1 MILHRGAFIGPLQGL
16 KLGSHVIKWI
26 SNSRLLGVTI
36 DDRLNWSKHVTEV
49 KKGFVNK
56 LNMLKRSRFLPKS
69 MLLDLYF
76 RIIIPSVTY
85 ALPVWGG
92 LTNKEGFEALEALH
106 CRAARIIFELPWDMP
121 KVDVMDKVKWP
132 SLSSMYKKS
141 LAKLMYKVYNNMTPE
156 AMLGIID
163 NNNHRNKRHQL
174 RHQLKLNVPRF
185 STYYMRNSI
194 ARRGALVW
202 NSLVPEINDNIDNVK
217 KFAKM
222 ASKSKSLKNLDFNCI
237 SPQTLNYMDEDFKYN

>member
-1 MILHRGAFIGPLQGL
+1 MLLHRGAFIGPLQGL
-16 KLGSHVIKWI
+16 KLGSHVIKWV

-92 LTNKEGFEALEALH
+92 LTNKEGIALGYAESR
-106 CRAARIIFELPWDMP
+106 C
-121 KVDVMDKVKWP
+121 
-132 SLSSMYKKS
+132 Y
-141 LAKLMYKVYNNMTPE
+141 
-156 AMLGIID
+156 G
-163 NNNHRNKRHQL
+163 
-174 RHQLKLNVPRF
+174 
-185 STYYMRNSI
+185 
-194 ARRGALVW
+194 
-202 NSLVPEINDNIDNVK
+202 
-217 KFAKM
+217 
-222 ASKSKSLKNLDFNCI
+222 
-237 SPQTLNYMDEDFKYN
+237 